1 VIMKNLVNNPKTP
14 LDISLH
20 LLPRLNANDLKLL
33 TTNKNIPDTL
43 RSIAVKTQRQRTIST
58 LK

>member
-20 LLPRLNANDLKLL
+20 LIPRLNANDLKLL

-43 RSIAVKTQRQRTIST
+43 RSVAVKMQRQRTIST

>member
-1 VIMKNLVNNPKTP
+1 MKNLVNNPKTP

-20 LLPRLNANDLKLL
+20 LIPRLNANDLKLL

-43 RSIAVKTQRQRTIST
+43 RSVAVKMQRQRTIST

>member
-1 VIMKNLVNNPKTP
+1 MRNLVNNPKTP

-20 LLPRLNANDLKLL
+20 LIPRLNANDLKLL

-43 RSIAVKTQRQRTIST
+43 RSIAVKMQRQRTIAN